1 MTGGI
6 LGKNEPHVN
15 SLAMLTLACSL
26 LVYRR
31 HPPTPRGLGGPLSQD
46 RLLETSGL
54 LSDGG
59 WVRV

>member
-26 LVYRR
+26 LVYR
-31 HPPTPRGLGGPLSQD
+31 PTPTPRGLGGPLSQD
-46 RLLETSGL
+46 RLLETGGL